1 MHESVAPVFAEFGG
15 AVHTAQRLEF
25 GLTLL
30 LAFAVKFDEA
40 KIEKS
45 TVDKLASNDAE
56 KTLGELWHAVKKSEY
71 LTRAEQKKIR
81 KAIKER
87 NILVHSFLIDNG
99 ERLFTLEG
107 REQVLA
113 EIRRMQAS
121 LRKAD
126 EIVESLVDRYLVE
139 NDADLDEITRQL
151 DSLWIQNGDDAGEED
166 DQDEDVPD
174 EPAP

>member
-1 MHESVAPVFAEFGG
+1 MPVLAEFGG

-30 LAFAVKFDEA
+30 LAFAVKYDDA
-40 KIEKS
+40 TIGKS
-45 TVDKLASNDAE
+45 AVSRLSSMDAE

-87 NILVHSFLIDNG
+87 NILVHSYLIDKG
-99 ERLFTLEG
+99 EMLLTREG
-107 REQVLA
+107 RSEMLA
-113 EIRRMQAS
+113 DIRRIQTS

-139 NDADLDEITRQL
+139 NNADLDEITRQL
-151 DSLWIQNGDDAGEED
+151 DSLWVED
-166 DQDEDVPD
+166 DGAAAPPGEDPVG
-174 EPAP
+174 

>member
-1 MHESVAPVFAEFGG
+1 MHESVVPVFAEFGG

-40 KIEKS
+40 TIGKS
-45 TVDKLASNDAE
+45 TVERLSTNDAE

-87 NILVHSFLIDNG
+87 NILVHSYLIDKG
-99 ERLFTLEG
+99 EMLLTREG
-107 REQVLA
+107 RA
-113 EIRRMQAS
+113 EMLNDIKRMQTS

-139 NDADLDEITRQL
+139 NNADLDEITKQL
-151 DSLWIQNGDDAGEED
+151 DTLWVED
-166 DQDEDVPD
+166 DKPEGQSE
-174 EPAP
+174 

>member
-1 MHESVAPVFAEFGG
+1 MPVFAEFGG

-40 KIEKS
+40 VIGKS
-45 TVDKLASNDAE
+45 TIDRLSSKDAE

-71 LTRAEQKKIR
+71 LTRAEQKQIR

-87 NILVHSFLIDNG
+87 NILVHSYLVDKS
-99 ERLFTLEG
+99 ELLLTPEG
-107 REQVLA
+107 RKEMLKD
-113 EIRRMQAS
+113 IRRVQNL

-126 EIVESLVDRYLVE
+126 DIIESLVDRYLAEHEV
-139 NDADLDEITRQL
+139 DLDEITRQL
-151 DSLWIQNGDDAGEED
+151 DTLWIEDGGLQNNAE
-166 DQDEDVPD
+166 
-174 EPAP
+174 

>member
-1 MHESVAPVFAEFGG
+1 MHESVMPVFAEFGG

-30 LAFAVKFDEA
+30 LAFAVKYDEA
-40 KIEKS
+40 KIGKS
-45 TVDKLASNDAE
+45 SVERLSTNDAE

-87 NILVHSFLIDNG
+87 NILVHSYLIDKG
-99 ERLFTLEG
+99 EMLLTREG
-107 REQVLA
+107 RTEML
-113 EIRRMQAS
+113 EDIGRMQAS
-121 LRKAD
+121 LRQAD

-139 NDADLDEITRQL
+139 NNADLEEITKQL
-151 DSLWIQNGDDAGEED
+151 DTLWVEDEESAGKSR
-166 DQDEDVPD
+166 
-174 EPAP
+174 

>member
-40 KIEKS
+40 TVQKS

-87 NILVHSFLIDNG
+87 NILVHSFLIDKG
-99 ERLFTLEG
+99 EQLLTSEG
-107 REQVLA
+107 REEVLA

-139 NDADLDEITRQL
+139 NNADLDEITRQL
-151 DSLWIQNGDDAGEED
+151 DTLWVQNGDAPGEED
-166 DQDEDVPD
+166 DDSAPS
-174 EPAP
+174 EPAS

>member
-1 MHESVAPVFAEFGG
+1 MHESVMPVLAEFGG

-30 LAFAVKFDEA
+30 LAFAVKYDDA
-40 KIEKS
+40 TIGRS
-45 TVDKLASNDAE
+45 TVNRLWSADAE

-71 LTRAEQKKIR
+71 VTRAEQKKIR

-87 NILVHSFLIDNG
+87 NILVHSYLIDKG
-99 ERLFTLEG
+99 EMLLTREG
-107 REQVLA
+107 RTEMLA
-113 EIRRMQAS
+113 DIKRIQES

-139 NDADLDEITRQL
+139 HNADLDEITKQL
-151 DSLWIQNGDDAGEED
+151 DTLWVEDDAG
-166 DQDEDVPD
+166 
-174 EPAP
+174 AGLSS

>member
-1 MHESVAPVFAEFGG
+1 MHESVVPVFAEFGG

-30 LAFAVKFDEA
+30 LAFAVKYDNA
-40 KIEKS
+40 TVEKS
-45 TVDKLASNDAE
+45 AVDRLSTNDAE

-71 LTRAEQKKIR
+71 VTRAEQKKIR

-87 NILVHSFLIDNG
+87 NILVHNYLIDKG
-99 ERLFTLEG
+99 ALLLTSDG
-107 REQVLA
+107 RAEMLA
-113 EIRRMQAS
+113 DIRRMQAS

-139 NDADLDEITRQL
+139 YDADLEEITKQL
-151 DSLWIQNGDDAGEED
+151 DTLWIE
-166 DQDEDVPD
+166 PD
-174 EPAP
+174 GTSQ

>member
-1 MHESVAPVFAEFGG
+1 MHESVMPVYAEFGG

-30 LAFAVKFDEA
+30 LAFAVKYDEA
-40 KIEKS
+40 TIGKS
-45 TVDKLASNDAE
+45 AVDRLSTNDAE

-71 LTRAEQKKIR
+71 VTRAEQKKIR

-87 NILVHSFLIDNG
+87 NILAHSYLIDKG
-99 ERLFTLEG
+99 ELLLTREG
-107 REQVLA
+107 RAEMLA
-113 EIRRMQAS
+113 DIRRIQDL

-139 NDADLDEITRQL
+139 HDADLEEITKQL
-151 DSLWIQNGDDAGEED
+151 DSLWIEDGGVAGESG
-166 DQDEDVPD
+166 
-174 EPAP
+174 

>member
-1 MHESVAPVFAEFGG
+1 MHESVVPVFAEFGA

-30 LAFAVKFDEA
+30 LAFAVKYDDA
-40 KIEKS
+40 TIEKS
-45 TVDKLASNDAE
+45 TVDRLATNDAE

-87 NILVHSFLIDNG
+87 NVLVHNYLIDNS
-99 ERLFTLEG
+99 ESLLTSDG
-107 REQVLA
+107 RIEMLSD
-113 EIRRMQAS
+113 IRRMQAS

-139 NDADLDEITRQL
+139 NDADLDEITKQL
-151 DSLWIQNGDDAGEED
+151 DTLWVEA
-166 DQDEDVPD
+166 DEKSD
-174 EPAP
+174 

>member
-1 MHESVAPVFAEFGG
+1 MPVFAEFGG

-40 KIEKS
+40 KIGKS
-45 TVDKLASNDAE
+45 TVDKLASNEAE

-81 KAIKER
+81 KAIKDR

-99 ERLFTLEG
+99 EQLLTPEG
-107 REQVLA
+107 RAQMLTD
-113 EIRRMQAS
+113 INRMQAS
-121 LRKAD
+121 IRKAD

-139 NDADLDEITRQL
+139 YDADLDEITRQL
-151 DSLWIQNGDDAGEED
+151 DTLWIQDDDSVENPDAGD
-166 DQDEDVPD
+166 K
-174 EPAP
+174 

>member
-1 MHESVAPVFAEFGG
+1 MHESVKPVLAEFGG

-30 LAFAVKFDEA
+30 LAFAVKYDDA
-40 KIEKS
+40 KIGRS
-45 TVDKLASNDAE
+45 SVDRLSSIDAE
-56 KTLGELWHAVKKSEY
+56 KTLGELWHAVKKTEY

-87 NILVHSFLIDNG
+87 NILVHSYLIDKG
-99 ERLFTLEG
+99 EMLLTREG
-107 REQVLA
+107 RSEMLA
-113 EIRRMQAS
+113 DIRRIQSS

-139 NDADLDEITRQL
+139 NNADLEEITKQL
-151 DSLWIQNGDDAGEED
+151 DSLWIEDDA
-166 DQDEDVPD
+166 DVK
-174 EPAP
+174 AVG

>member
-1 MHESVAPVFAEFGG
+1 MHESVVPVFAEFGG

-30 LAFAVKFDEA
+30 LAFAVKYDNA
-40 KIEKS
+40 TIERSAVDRLS
-45 TVDKLASNDAE
+45 TNDAE

-71 LTRAEQKKIR
+71 VTRAEQKKIR

-87 NILVHSFLIDNG
+87 NVLVHNYLIDKG
-99 ERLFTLEG
+99 ELLLTSEG
-107 REQVLA
+107 RAEMLA
-113 EIRRMQAS
+113 DIRRMQAS

-139 NDADLDEITRQL
+139 NNADLDEITKQL
-151 DSLWIQNGDDAGEED
+151 DTLWIED
-166 DQDEDVPD
+166 EGTSP
-174 EPAP
+174 

>member
-1 MHESVAPVFAEFGG
+1 MHETVVPIFAEFGG
-15 AVHTAQRLEF
+15 AVHIAQRLEF

-40 KIEKS
+40 TIGKT
-45 TVDKLASNDAE
+45 TVDRLSTNDAE

-87 NILVHSFLIDNG
+87 NVLVHSYLIDKG
-99 ERLFTLEG
+99 DLLLTPDG
-107 REQVLA
+107 RA
-113 EIRRMQAS
+113 EILVDIKRMQD
-121 LRKAD
+121 LLMKAD

-139 NDADLDEITRQL
+139 YDADVDEITRQL
-151 DSLWIQNGDDAGEED
+151 DSLWVED
-166 DQDEDVPD
+166 GGKVQES
-174 EPAP
+174 E

>member
-1 MHESVAPVFAEFGG
+1 MHESVMPVFAEFGG

-40 KIEKS
+40 VIGKS
-45 TVDKLASNDAE
+45 TIDRLSSKDAE

-71 LTRAEQKKIR
+71 LTRAEQKQIR

-87 NILVHSFLIDNG
+87 NILVHSYLVDKS
-99 ERLFTLEG
+99 ELLLTPEG
-107 REQVLA
+107 RKEMLKD
-113 EIRRMQAS
+113 IRRVQNL

-126 EIVESLVDRYLVE
+126 DIIESLVDRYLAEHEV
-139 NDADLDEITRQL
+139 DLDEITRQL
-151 DSLWIQNGDDAGEED
+151 DTLWIEDGGLQNNAE
-166 DQDEDVPD
+166 
-174 EPAP
+174 

>member
-1 MHESVAPVFAEFGG
+1 MHESVMPVFAEFGG

-40 KIEKS
+40 VIGKS
-45 TVDKLASNDAE
+45 TIDRLSSKDAE

-71 LTRAEQKKIR
+71 LTRAEQKQIR

-87 NILVHSFLIDNG
+87 NILVHSYLVDKS
-99 ERLFTLEG
+99 ELLLTPEG
-107 REQVLA
+107 RKEMLKD
-113 EIRRMQAS
+113 IRRVRNL

-126 EIVESLVDRYLVE
+126 DIIESLVDRYLAEHEV
-139 NDADLDEITRQL
+139 DLDEITRQL
-151 DSLWIQNGDDAGEED
+151 DTLWIEDGGLQNNAE
-166 DQDEDVPD
+166 
-174 EPAP
+174 

>member
-1 MHESVAPVFAEFGG
+1 MHESVVPVFAEFGG

-30 LAFAVKFDEA
+30 LAFAVKYDNA
-40 KIEKS
+40 TIERSAVDRLS
-45 TVDKLASNDAE
+45 TNDAE

-71 LTRAEQKKIR
+71 VTRAEQKKIR

-87 NILVHSFLIDNG
+87 NVLVHNYLIDKG
-99 ERLFTLEG
+99 ELLLTSEG
-107 REQVLA
+107 RAEMLA
-113 EIRRMQAS
+113 DIRRMQAS

-139 NDADLDEITRQL
+139 NNADLDEITKQL
-151 DSLWIQNGDDAGEED
+151 DTLWIED
-166 DQDEDVPD
+166 EGKSP
-174 EPAP
+174 

>member
-1 MHESVAPVFAEFGG
+1 MHESVVPVFAEFGG

-40 KIEKS
+40 TIGKS
-45 TVDKLASNDAE
+45 TVDRLSTKDAE

-71 LTRAEQKKIR
+71 VTRAEQKQIR

-87 NILVHSFLIDNG
+87 NVLVHTYLVDKG
-99 ERLFTLEG
+99 ELLLTPEG
-107 REQVLA
+107 RSEMLVD
-113 EIRRMQAS
+113 IRRIQNL

-126 EIVESLVDRYLVE
+126 EIVESLVDRYLSEHEV
-139 NDADLDEITRQL
+139 DLDEVTRQL
-151 DSLWIQNGDDAGEED
+151 DTLWIDDGGLQEQSE
-166 DQDEDVPD
+166 
-174 EPAP
+174 